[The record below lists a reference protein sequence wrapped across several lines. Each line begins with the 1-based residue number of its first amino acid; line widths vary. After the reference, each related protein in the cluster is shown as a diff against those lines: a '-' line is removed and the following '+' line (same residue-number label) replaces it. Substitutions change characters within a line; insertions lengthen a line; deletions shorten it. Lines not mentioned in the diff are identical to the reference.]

1 MSTLIDGDDEE
12 KKQEESSKQL
22 LQRNVKL
29 IENWYQSYYMW
40 NMSYLSCMQ
49 SRPPP
54 IYHSASPHL
63 VFRSSTYVLNSNN
76 NSNIRQSSSAAR
88 PQRARGDESRAA
100 HMRVYKVPSLGRR
113 FCAELLDAFYI
124 QIIKIIIA
132 IALLNY
138 TDIL

>member
-1 MSTLIDGDDEE
+1 MSTDDEKSN
-12 KKQEESSKQL
+12 KKEESK

-29 IENWYQSYYMW
+29 VENWYQSYYMW
-40 NMSYLSCMQ
+40 NTCYFYSSCMQ
-49 SRPPP
+49 SRPP
-54 IYHSASPHL
+54 ICQSPHL
-63 VFRSSTYVLNSNN
+63 VFRSTYILNNNNGNSNAN
-76 NSNIRQSSSAAR
+76 NARHRSSARQQNAR
-88 PQRARGDESRAA
+88 DERTAAAAAA
-100 HMRVYKVPSLGRR
+100 HLRVYKVPSLGRR